1 MTEMQKK
8 SLENATEKFLAMD
21 TNEFI
26 EKMDSVEPVLPVDEF
41 SDFYESYSA
50 FVSRQ
55 NDEENVIVYESVIS
69 ENLITI
75 LDSSDVM
82 TYTVSAVPNFSEKN
96 AQNIFENLSDA
107 A

>member
-1 MTEMQKK
+1 MQKK

-21 TNEFI
+21 TKRFI
-26 EKMDSVEPVLPVDEF
+26 EKLDSVEAVLPVDEF
-41 SDFYESYSA
+41 SDFYERYSVFA
-50 FVSRQ
+50 SN
-55 NDEENVIVYESVIS
+55 NDDENIIVYESVVS

-75 LDSSDVM
+75 LDTSDVM
-82 TYTVSAVPNFSEKN
+82 TYTVSAVPNFSVKN